1 MIKGLILLSFALL
14 FQNYLSAQVNNNL
27 TFADKLYEEKEY
39 YRAITEYKRFLY
51 LYGTSID
58 DSINVL
64 QKIVLCDFKGE
75 NYSDALNET
84 NKLLNLSKVSE
95 GQYIKW
101 NAIRGLNFLKM
112 NYSESA
118 YDVFQSLNDKDYQ
131 YFFLGVANLYKYEWD
146 SANVY
151 LNKVGIP
158 ATGSVLEL
166 KQELME
172 ISIKGQSL
180 PYKSPLLAGI
190 LSGILPGA
198 GYVYAGK
205 YQTAF
210 SSLLINSLLI
220 GSTIELNKKGY
231 KFVSGATLLLSFG
244 WYFGNIMGSY
254 DAVETSNNHMSE
266 GVVNPVLERL
276 GEFLFR

>member
-112 NYSESA
+112 NYSE
-118 YDVFQSLNDKDYQ
+118 
-131 YFFLGVANLYKYEWD
+131 
-146 SANVY
+146 
-151 LNKVGIP
+151 
-158 ATGSVLEL
+158 
-166 KQELME
+166 
-172 ISIKGQSL
+172 
-180 PYKSPLLAGI
+180 
-190 LSGILPGA
+190 
-198 GYVYAGK
+198 
-205 YQTAF
+205 
-210 SSLLINSLLI
+210 
-220 GSTIELNKKGY
+220 
-231 KFVSGATLLLSFG
+231 
-244 WYFGNIMGSY
+244 
-254 DAVETSNNHMSE
+254 
-266 GVVNPVLERL
+266 
-276 GEFLFR
+276 